1 MIYPINIKPAPR
13 VVAGEHKGA
22 EITHVGLGPRS
33 LEIYTAETVFRA
45 TPDQLPHVL
54 QRTLGAAI
62 KEAGR
67 PGPFIITPE
76 ELAEDVTYDPDSSA
90 PSLDKPEP
98 QEVEHSHPK
107 ERKLKQELGLAPPE
121 TDEPLEIPKYEKF
134 PPSLPTDHP
143 KEKALERQQ
152 KGEVVARGEDKIG
165 FDINEFNK
173 AHTLLEKAWQPPDSK
188 ELGYQ
193 FNPVHHAIY
202 PGEFIKNVAPK
213 IKKATDI
220 SRAMQAVT
228 THWLKK
234 NPPTLRQPSAEDYED
249 DDGTLNE
256 IMDEVEKWWK
266 KNGNKAVSYYKT
278 FKIPPQVIKL
288 VDQAVQGAVEFNKK
302 RGIQEDKYLAQV
314 AKHWATD
321 CAKYTELKSLV
332 GNLMGALIKT
342 TNTMKPRGAAVEATK
357 TETDKPMFK
366 KGKLNLTPFHLR
378 SVGGAMFA
386 KKSDAVQFAKKK
398 GWKTKDITPAFNR
411 FNEFYVVGQQ
421 IDPTTFRVLGPQGH
435 VDLKFGP
442 RQGAF
447 LVDAKMK
454 YLGQCDRLRKQG
466 PKNEANW
473 QEMMKQKKPIS
484 MSTFKSKADY
494 KAILDEDETLKDFI
508 AGDPD
513 AGFFQSVW
521 GNKKCVFLRTAGF
534 EFIWV

>member
-13 VVAGEHKGA
+13 VVAGKHKGA
-22 EITHVGLGPRS
+22 EITHIGLGPRS

-54 QRTLGAAI
+54 QRTLGSAI

-76 ELAEDVTYDPDSSA
+76 ELAEDVTYDPDSAA
-90 PSLDKPEP
+90 PSRDKPEP
-98 QEVEHSHPK
+98 QEVEYSHPK

-121 TDEPLEIPKYEKF
+121 TDEAEEIPKHEKF
-134 PPSLPTDHP
+134 PPSLPSHHP
-143 KEKALERQQ
+143 KEKALERQREAMGEKDYGFDMQ
-152 KGEVVARGEDKIG
+152 KFMVLQNLLNEAYHGWPDNRPFEFFLHPHIMKAMRTAPTKPEDFIKILTDATALFVKDKESIPTPPEYPKEVQDSADLERYEDEKDDWNAYGKQWLAYHKKFKLPPKLLTLLKKVLNGANKYVEEGKLGQEMDAGQFWTQVARSWWRQLNRYRHKIFG
-165 FDINEFNK
+165 
-173 AHTLLEKAWQPPDSK
+173 S
-188 ELGYQ
+188 
-193 FNPVHHAIY
+193 
-202 PGEFIKNVAPK
+202 
-213 IKKATDI
+213 
-220 SRAMQAVT
+220 
-228 THWLKK
+228 
-234 NPPTLRQPSAEDYED
+234 
-249 DDGTLNE
+249 
-256 IMDEVEKWWK
+256 
-266 KNGNKAVSYYKT
+266 
-278 FKIPPQVIKL
+278 
-288 VDQAVQGAVEFNKK
+288 
-302 RGIQEDKYLAQV
+302 
-314 AKHWATD
+314 
-321 CAKYTELKSLV
+321 
-332 GNLMGALIKT
+332 LMGAIIETQNK
-342 TNTMKPRGAAVEATK
+342 NRKKQGSVEAAK

-366 KGKLNLTPFHLR
+366 KGKLDLTPFHLR

-398 GWKTKDITPAFNR
+398 GWRTKDITPAFNR
-411 FNEFYVVGQQ
+411 FNEFYVIGQQ

-447 LVDAKMK
+447 LIDAKMK

-508 AGDPD
+508 AGDPE